1 MIVWFDRHLLCR
13 SALMD
18 VPPSCLTGKTNA
30 NVQWDDDSAESYPF
44 KPVRIAFVLVVHGRA
59 SRQFQRLF
67 KAIYH
72 TSHFYYIH
80 VDQVRPRLLL
90 FTISL

>member
-1 MIVWFDRHLLCR
+1 
-13 SALMD
+13 MD
-18 VPPSCLTGKTNA
+18 QIWAFMLADLWTSLPFRPGKANV
-30 NVQWDDDSAESYPF
+30 NVQWNDAAASDGSP
-44 KPVRIAFVLVVHGRA
+44 PVRVAFVLVVHGRA

-80 VDQVRPRLLL
+80 VDQVRAAPARPDLP
-90 FTISL
+90 F